1 MQDNN
6 SERLKKFY
14 KWWLPVYK
22 LGNKRMC
29 ANYRAAMPILLKQ
42 IKINNKSAVLDV
54 GTGTGGFAGVLLENT
69 PASITGIDFSPEML
83 NEARNT
89 YGNKINFINMPAH
102 ELSRF
107 KTVSFN
113 FVTAAFC
120 LHDMANEYR
129 LDVLKQMRR
138 VASEKVV
145 IAEWP
150 NKINPIARFI
160 EYLEGSYY
168 KDFANHIDQQL
179 TSVFPKYEEIQFSQE
194 MVIYI
199 CDV

>member
-1 MQDNN
+1 MQKN

-29 ANYRAAMPILLKQ
+29 ANYRTAMPMLLKQ
-42 IKINNKSAVLDV
+42 IDINNKSAILDV
-54 GTGTGGFAGVLLENT
+54 GTGTGGFAGILLDCT
-69 PASITGIDFSPEML
+69 SARITGIDFSPEML
-83 NEARNT
+83 NEARKT
-89 YGNKINFINMPAH
+89 YGNKINFINLAAH
-102 ELSRF
+102 ELTQF
-107 KTVSFN
+107 ETASFN
-113 FVTAAFC
+113 FVTAAFS
-120 LHDMANEYR
+120 LHDMDDEYR
-129 LDVLKQMRR
+129 LDVLRQMQR

-160 EYLEGSYY
+160 EFLEGSYY
-168 KDFANHIDQQL
+168 QDFAKHINTQL
-179 TSVFPKYEEIQFSQE
+179 ASVFPKYEEIPFSE
-194 MVIYI
+194 ELVIYI